1 MMRDGNCGFQFA
13 DRETFEQQ
21 ENETLALLSGSDGQ
35 DQVVIYLAKE
45 HAMKRLGANMTV
57 FANNE
62 LVNEL
67 NKKLGE
73 KNIKVLEKSIEKM

>member
-1 MMRDGNCGFQFA
+1 
-13 DRETFEQQ
+13 
-21 ENETLALLSGSDGQ
+21 
-35 DQVVIYLAKE
+35 
-45 HAMKRLGANMTV
+45 MKRLRENMSV